1 MERDPNI
8 SRDPGHGQ
16 SLHLFSAHV
25 HDVIANKMGGSVS
38 RLLNAFIPFLAPSNS
53 EKANWNCLLIVISES
68 VNCGHYFSLQV
79 FFFFLQVIIWTS
91 LGFEVQVL
99 KLQQI

>member
-53 EKANWNCLLIVISES
+53 EKANRNCLLIVISES
-68 VNCGHYFSLQV
+68 LNCGHDFSLQL
-79 FFFFLQVIIWTS
+79 FFIFYLQVIKWTS
-91 LGFEVQVL
+91 MGFE
-99 KLQQI
+99 